1 MANTMNKFLT
11 NKYLVFLIRLAIGIV
26 FVYAAISKITHPDQF
41 ARIIYNYH
49 ILPGGVI
56 NLFAL
61 FLPWIEILCG
71 FLLVMGF
78 WHKSAAVTLGGVTVV
93 FIIALSVALF
103 RGVNIECGCFSTT
116 SKAKGPVIDL
126 IVRDTIMLVGC
137 ALIFAANKTFLAL
150 DSLRRR
156 F

>member
-1 MANTMNKFLT
+1 MMKLLT
-11 NKYLVFLIRLAIGIV
+11 NRYFVFLIRLAIGIV
-26 FVYAAISKITHPDQF
+26 FVYAAISKISHPDQF

-71 FLLVMGF
+71 FLLITGY
-78 WHKSAAVTLGGVTVV
+78 WHKSASVILGGVTVV
-93 FIIALSVALF
+93 FIVALSIALF

-126 IVRDTIMLVGC
+126 IVRDTIMLVGF
-137 ALIFAANKTFLAL
+137 ALILAAGRTFFAV
-150 DSLRRR
+150 DGLRRR
-156 F
+156 R

>member
-1 MANTMNKFLT
+1 MMKLLT
-11 NKYLVFLIRLAIGIV
+11 NRHLVFLIRLVIGVV
-26 FVYAAISKITHPDQF
+26 FVYAAISKIAHPDEF

-61 FLPWIEILCG
+61 FLPWAELLCG
-71 FLLVMGF
+71 VMLITGY
-78 WHKSAAVTLGGVTVV
+78 WHKSATVILGGLTIV
-93 FIIALSVALF
+93 FIAALSVALF

-116 SKAKGPVIDL
+116 SKAKGPVVDL
-126 IVRDTIMLVGC
+126 IVRDTIMLVGF

-150 DSLRRR
+150 DGLRRK

>member
-1 MANTMNKFLT
+1 MSKWLT
-11 NKYLVFLIRLAIGIV
+11 NRYLVFLIRLTIGIV
-26 FVYAAISKITHPDQF
+26 FIYAAISKISHPDQF

-61 FLPWIEILCG
+61 FLPWAEILCG
-71 FLLVMGF
+71 FLLIVGY
-78 WHKSAAVTLGGVTVV
+78 WHKSASVILGGMTVV

-116 SKAKGPVIDL
+116 SKARGPVIDL
-126 IVRDTIMLVGC
+126 IVRDTIMLVGI
-137 ALIFAANKTFLAL
+137 ALIYAARKTFLAV
-150 DSLRRR
+150 DGDRRE
-156 F
+156 

>member
-1 MANTMNKFLT
+1 MSKFLT
-11 NKYLVFLIRLAIGIV
+11 NRHLVFLIRLVIGVV
-26 FVYAAISKITHPDQF
+26 FIYAAVSKIAHPDQF

-49 ILPGGVI
+49 ILPGGII

-71 FLLVMGF
+71 FMLIIGF
-78 WHKSAAVTLGGVTVV
+78 WHKSATVILGSATVI
-93 FIIALSVALF
+93 FIAALMVSLF

-116 SKAKGPVIDL
+116 SRARGPAIDL

-137 ALIFAANKTFLAL
+137 ACIIAADKTFLAL
-150 DSLRRR
+150 DGLRRR
-156 F
+156 L